1 LADLRDGAQRTSAVG
16 PGPRPHIL
24 VLNEYYAPGVEATAQ
39 LLTDLCE
46 GLAESFDI
54 TVVTGT
60 AEGTE
65 AGISEQ
71 HGIRVVRLQSTHYE
85 RRRLIARG
93 LNYFSYMGLVL
104 MRALR
109 AERPDLVFCMTDP
122 PFLGSA
128 GLVIGRR
135 FRAPLVVTMQDVFP
149 EVAVELGRIRNPL
162 VVSSIRML
170 VNTYLRRADRIVAI
184 GETMKARLEEKGAHP
199 ERIRVIPNWVDTKQI
214 TPQPRDNDWAREH
227 GVDGAFV
234 VMHSGNVGEA
244 QDLDT
249 LIRAAAS
256 LRDLKEMRFL
266 IIGGGSRYR
275 DLEALAEK
283 LKVEALTFLPY
294 QPRERLSQSL
304 SAATVHFVGLARG
317 LAGYVVPSRFYSVL
331 AAGRPAIV
339 AADEE
344 SETAQVVREV
354 GCGVGIAPGD
364 PIALAHALREAH
376 AGKLDLEAMGQRGR
390 AYVVAEA
397 DRDVAISRYRAVFRE
412 VLDDRDPRRGARA
425 ATLPRLLSG

>member
-1 LADLRDGAQRTSAVG
+1 LIR
-16 PGPRPHIL
+16 PRLL
-24 VLNEYYAPGVEATAQ
+24 VLNQYYSPGVEATAQ

-46 GLAESFDI
+46 GLAETFEV

-60 AEGTE
+60 VEGAE
-65 AGISEQ
+65 AGVSERNDV
-71 HGIRVVRLQSTHYE
+71 RVVRVRSTRYS
-85 RRRLIARG
+85 RRGLIRRG
-93 LNYFSYMGLVL
+93 LNYISYMGLAL
-104 MRALR
+104 ERALR
-109 AERPDLVFCMTDP
+109 TGRPDMVFCMTDP

-128 GLVIGRR
+128 GLVVARR
-135 FRAPLVVTMQDVFP
+135 FRVPLVVTTQDVFP
-149 EVAVELGRIRNPL
+149 EVAVELGRIRNPF
-162 VVSSIRML
+162 VVSLIRML
-170 VNTYLRRADRIVAI
+170 VNTYLHRADRIVAI
-184 GETMKARLEEKGAHP
+184 GETMKDRLEARGAPP
-199 ERIRVIPNWVDTKQI
+199 ERLRVIPNWIDTKRI

-256 LRDLKEMRFL
+256 LRDLKDMRLL
-266 IIGGGSRYR
+266 IIGDGSRYR
-275 DLEALAEK
+275 DLTALAEK
-283 LKVEALTFLPY
+283 LEVENLTFLPY
-294 QPRERLSQSL
+294 QPRETLSQSL

-317 LAGYVVPSRFYSVL
+317 LTGHVVPSRFYGVL

-344 SETAQVVREV
+344 SETVQVVRAV
-354 GCGVGIAPGD
+354 GCGVAIAPGD

-390 AYVVAEA
+390 AYVVAKA
-397 DRDVAISRYRAVFRE
+397 DRDVAISSYRAIFRE
-412 VLDDRDPRRGARA
+412 VLHDRNPRRRTRA
-425 ATLPRLLSG
+425 PTLPRLPSG